1 MIPPLPPLSPLIA
14 LLRSLLPAH
23 VTVAFPTIRKPSIGT
38 HRCQK
43 PNESYK
49 LFRRLWTNEDEIK
62 QFGAHNFSQQLGIST
77 GMVVIMFVKAIDLAD
92 LKAIDCCA

>member
-43 PNESYK
+43 PGPTQRI
-49 LFRRLWTNEDEIK
+49 LQALPAIK
-62 QFGAHNFSQQLGIST
+62 QFGAHNFSQQLRIST